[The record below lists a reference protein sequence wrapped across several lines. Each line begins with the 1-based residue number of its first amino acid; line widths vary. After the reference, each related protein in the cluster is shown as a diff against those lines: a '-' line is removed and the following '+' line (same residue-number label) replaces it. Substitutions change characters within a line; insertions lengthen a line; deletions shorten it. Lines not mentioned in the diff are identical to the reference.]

1 MRSTT
6 TSHKPIELFLNAVNS
21 LWEPKQ
27 TTPYPSATSLLP
39 HFSSLLHPPQI
50 SSQMA
55 QPNPQQ
61 TIPSNAI
68 CLSQIQINAN
78 GDQQNSDKQF
88 MAMLTV
94 C

>member
-6 TSHKPIELFLNAVNS
+6 TSHEPIGLLLNAVNS

-27 TTPYPSATSLLP
+27 TTPYPSATSLFP
-39 HFSSLLHPPQI
+39 HFSWLLHPLQI

-61 TIPSNAI
+61 TIPGNVVRS
-68 CLSQIQINAN
+68 SQI
-78 GDQQNSDKQF
+78 
-88 MAMLTV
+88 
-94 C
+94 